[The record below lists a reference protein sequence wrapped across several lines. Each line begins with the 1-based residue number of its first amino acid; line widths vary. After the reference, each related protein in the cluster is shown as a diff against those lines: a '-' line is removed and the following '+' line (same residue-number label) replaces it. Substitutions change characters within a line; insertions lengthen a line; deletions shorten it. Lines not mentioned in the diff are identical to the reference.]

1 MRKFAFSGT
10 VVALLVA
17 APVAFAEPGQNG
29 PPGPEGNPNQG
40 TTPAPPAQG
49 PPTTPP
55 GNSGSNPHGGP
66 PGITGQPPQKPA
78 APSNGANQGGGQ
90 SSQHPAPPAQSGS
103 QSKPPATTPAEPQGP
118 PADVPH
124 GNGAGNPGGQNPG
137 AENGGGPDGKITICH
152 ATGSATNPYVEITI
166 SVNGLNGHADHH
178 DHGDIVP
185 APAGGCELT
194 GIAAPVEM
202 VPAGADER
210 GAWPGGDSDT
220 TEPEPGEPGEP
231 EGGVL
236 AEAVFGGAG
245 FDGSIDAEGEQV
257 LAADVTG
264 AAAADGEGTGEASKG
279 GELPFTGLAI
289 GGLLIA
295 AAVLLASGF
304 GLRHGARRPFSSK

>member
-1 MRKFAFSGT
+1 MRKFAFLVT

-29 PPGPEGNPNQG
+29 PPGPEGNPNQE

-66 PGITGQPPQKPA
+66 PGITGQPPQTPA
-78 APSNGANQGGGQ
+78 APSRGQSQGGGGQ
-90 SSQHPAPPAQSGS
+90 PATPAAPPAQGGS
-103 QSKPPATTPAEPQGP
+103 QGTPPAATPATPATPQGP
-118 PADVPH
+118 PAGLPH
-124 GNGAGNPGGQNPG
+124 GNGSGNSGGQNPG
-137 AENGGGPDGKITICH
+137 AANGGGPDGRITICH

-166 SVNGLNGHADHH
+166 SVNGLNGHGDHH
-178 DHGDIVP
+178 DGADIIP

-194 GIAAPVEM
+194 SVVAPVET
-202 VPAGADER
+202 VPAGAGTR
-210 GAWPGGDSDT
+210 AAWPA
-220 TEPEPGEPGEP
+220 GESAADEP

-236 AEAVFGGAG
+236 GEAQFGETEL
-245 FDGSIDAEGEQV
+245 DGSSEADGEQV

-279 GELPFTGLAI
+279 GELPFTGLAV

-295 AAVLLASGF
+295 AALMLASGF
-304 GLRHGARRPFSSK
+304 GLRLGTRGSVESSD